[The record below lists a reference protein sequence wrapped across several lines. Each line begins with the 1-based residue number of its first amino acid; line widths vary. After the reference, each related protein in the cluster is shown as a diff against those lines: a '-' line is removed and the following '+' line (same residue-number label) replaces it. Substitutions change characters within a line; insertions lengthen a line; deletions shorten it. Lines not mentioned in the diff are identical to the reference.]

1 MTKDPNESRDMNRDP
16 ITKAPG
22 SHPVGVGVGGLG
34 GAAAGAGIGALFG
47 PIGMLV
53 GGAVGT
59 LAGASA
65 GKSVAESIDP
75 TGEHEYWRNEYSNR
89 PYANPQYNYDDD
101 YAPAYEYGNT
111 VRAQY
116 ADRQWDDSLEQDIRR
131 GWEKAKAKSRL
142 TWEEAKDAAR
152 DAFDRSDRTYRT
164 YSATDNYYR
173 DQYKNAVYYKPE
185 YDYDTDYR
193 PAYRY
198 GTQAR
203 SAHPG
208 REWNDELESDL
219 GNRWDNAKA
228 TSRMS
233 WSEAKDAVRDAW
245 HNVERALPGD
255 FDRDGR

>member
-1 MTKDPNESRDMNRDP
+1 MTNDPNDMNRDP

-22 SHPVGVGVGGLG
+22 AHPVGVGLGGVG

-65 GKSVAESIDP
+65 GKGIAEGIDP
-75 TGEHEYWRNEYSNR
+75 TGEAEYWRDEYSKR
-89 PYANPQYNYDDD
+89 PYANADYNYDND
-101 YAPAYEYGNT
+101 YAPAYQYGNT

-116 ADRQWDDSLEQDIRR
+116 AGRSWDDSLEQEIRD
-131 GWEKAKAKSRL
+131 GWDSAKAKSRL

-152 DAFDRSDRTYRT
+152 DAFDRSDRTYRA
-164 YSATDNYYR
+164 YDASDKYYR
-173 DQYKNAVYYKPE
+173 DQYKSAVYYKPE
-185 YDYDTDYR
+185 YDYDNDYR
-193 PAYRY
+193 PAYRF

-203 SAHPG
+203 SAQPD
-208 REWNDELESDL
+208 REWDESLESQL
-219 GNRWDNAKA
+219 GNRWDNTRA

-233 WSEAKDAVRDAW
+233 WNEAKHAVKDAW
-245 HNVERALPGD
+245 HNVERAIPGD
-255 FDRDGR
+255 ADRDGR